1 MLNETD
7 VLEYVRKTNPEMTG
21 RKLREELNKSDS
33 IAFSLLYLVYFE
45 KSLFS
50 HNNI

>member
-21 RKLREELNKSDS
+21 RKLLEEMNKCEFST
-33 IAFSLLYLVYFE
+33 FSLLYLVYFK
-45 KSLFS
+45 KSLFL